1 MITHKKVRLC
11 RKNVL
16 FYFIFYFANRQ
27 ALLHIWRRF
36 LPIYHKCAR
45 FFIPFPPFAAARVG
59 RQMHSARR
67 AADRRQR
74 VTNMSARGEF
84 VYQKRHG
91 KQRTDSGQWV
101 RTAVS
106 RIQFPQKRF
115 PRRKLSF
122 AAAACRGCKKRS
134 AKAFPST
141 EKDRKNG
148 HLNNKEVQKRPP
160 QRQGE
165 RKSAPLKTKANT
177 YLPLTREFLKL
188 RIILRNILYRLLHKP
203 KYFQKALQV
212 PTNEWENTSSRLFS
226 LLYPNFFL

>member
-1 MITHKKVRLC
+1 MYYFILSFILRIVKHFYTSGADFYRFITNARAFLAPFRPLPLPASGGRRTHK
-11 RKNVL
+11 
-16 FYFIFYFANRQ
+16 
-27 ALLHIWRRF
+27 
-36 LPIYHKCAR
+36 
-45 FFIPFPPFAAARVG
+45 
-59 RQMHSARR
+59 R

-74 VTNMSARGEF
+74 VANVSARGEF
-84 VYQKRHG
+84 VYQKRNG

-122 AAAACRGCKKRS
+122 AAAACRGCKQRS

-148 HLNNKEVQKRPP
+148 HLNNKEVQKLPP